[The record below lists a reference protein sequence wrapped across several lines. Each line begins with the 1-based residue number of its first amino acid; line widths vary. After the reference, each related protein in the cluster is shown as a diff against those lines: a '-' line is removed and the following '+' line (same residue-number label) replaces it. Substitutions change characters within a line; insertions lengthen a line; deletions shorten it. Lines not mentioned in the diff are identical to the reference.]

1 MAPRPNQKSG
11 KIMTGICTNKQYVD
25 PNTDETTEC
34 PKCASGERLRVEVS
48 RPSDFVCPVCGEKL
62 TPVKEQPKWI
72 IPAIVVAVVG
82 IIIALALIFWPKGG
96 KDEAVEKN
104 PVVAVG
110 QNEDDSTKTPIV
122 TGPEITEDPK
132 VVEEENDKD
141 KDKDKATSIVKEPTP
156 KPVNYLTNYSLPYG
170 RYTGPAA
177 NGVPDG
183 LEGEIVVTKSYSL
196 DLHNGSSLELEN
208 GDKIS
213 RCKFKNGKLVSGML
227 NRQDGTSRTFN
238 IGVN

>member
-1 MAPRPNQKSG
+1 MADRRNGDSMRYRYGRCLNENCEKGKS
-11 KIMTGICTNKQYVD
+11 KELI
-25 PNTDETTEC
+25 
-34 PKCASGERLRVEVS
+34 EVPT
-48 RPSDFVCPVCGEKL
+48 RKDFVCPECGRKL
-62 TPVKEQPKWI
+62 DECAPPKRKNMIPVYVGI
-72 IPAIVVAVVG
+72 GVAVVG
-82 IIIALALIFWPKGG
+82 IIVALILFIKPKG
-96 KDEAVEKN
+96 EKVDD
-104 PVVAVG
+104 PYRG
-110 QNEDDSTKTPIV
+110 DGLPTDTLIDSTKTPIV
-122 TGPEITEDPK
+122 TGPEITEGPK

-141 KDKDKATSIVKEPTP
+141 KDKGKGKDSGQDQTP
-156 KPVNYLTNYSLPYG
+156 KPANYLTNYSLPYG

-208 GDKIS
+208 GDNIS

>member
-1 MAPRPNQKSG
+1 MAPKPNQKSG
-11 KIMTGICTNKQYVD
+11 KIKTGICTNKQYVD
-25 PNTDETTEC
+25 PNTDETIEC

-72 IPAIVVAVVG
+72 IPTIVVAVVG
-82 IIIALALIFWPKGG
+82 IIIALVLIFWPKGG
-96 KDEAVEKN
+96 KDEAEEKDT
-104 PVVAVG
+104 VVVVG
-110 QNEDDSTKTPIV
+110 QNEGDSTKTSIV
-122 TGPEITEDPK
+122 TGPETTGGTEVQGEGTNGGQGGDS
-132 VVEEENDKD
+132 
-141 KDKDKATSIVKEPTP
+141 TGKEPTP

>member
-1 MAPRPNQKSG
+1 MADRRNGDSMRYRYGRCLNENCEKGKS
-11 KIMTGICTNKQYVD
+11 K
-25 PNTDETTEC
+25 
-34 PKCASGERLRVEVS
+34 EVIEVPT
-48 RPSDFVCPVCGEKL
+48 RKDFVCPECGRKL
-62 TPVKEQPKWI
+62 DECAPPKRKNI
-72 IPAIVVAVVG
+72 IPVYVGIGVVVVG
-82 IIIALALIFWPKGG
+82 IIVALILNIKPKGG
-96 KDEAVEKN
+96 VIVDGPDTSGGGVEL
-104 PVVAVG
+104 PT
-110 QNEDDSTKTPIV
+110 DTLIDSPDSGIV
-122 TGPEITEDPK
+122 TGPEITEGPK

-141 KDKDKATSIVKEPTP
+141 KDKDKGKDRGQDQTP

-208 GDKIS
+208 GDNIS